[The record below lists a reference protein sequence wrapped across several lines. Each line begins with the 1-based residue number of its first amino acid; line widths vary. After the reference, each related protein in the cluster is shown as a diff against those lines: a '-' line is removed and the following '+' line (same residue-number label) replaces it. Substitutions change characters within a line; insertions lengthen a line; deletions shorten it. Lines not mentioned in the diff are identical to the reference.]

1 MLQVLKTAF
10 IEFTWLTAPFFA
22 DMFLALDKDMN
33 GTLSKQELR
42 EYADGTLTEIFIERG
57 RKQHQVLHKKE
68 KILIFLKDISLSF
81 SSWFTQNGYILVK
94 LSY

>member
-1 MLQVLKTAF
+1 MLILC
-10 IEFTWLTAPFFA
+10 A

-33 GTLSKQELR
+33 GTLSKQELQ

-57 RKQHQVLHKKE
+57 REATPVSPFKFFYL
-68 KILIFLKDISLSF
+68 FLFFKDISLSF